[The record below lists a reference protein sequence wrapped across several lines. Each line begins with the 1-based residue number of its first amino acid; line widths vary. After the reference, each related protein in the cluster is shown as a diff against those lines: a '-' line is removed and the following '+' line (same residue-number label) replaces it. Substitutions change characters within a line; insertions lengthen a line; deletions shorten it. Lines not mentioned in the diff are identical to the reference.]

1 MSYDYERSDDVDD
14 GGGRPPRG
22 GVGAALGRRDSTR
35 APSRP
40 AAAAILYCIDIRFS
54 LYLIGKNKCRKRV
67 NGNTDTQY
75 VYIMRRGVGCRGP
88 GRAAVAVSRV
98 GGDRHRDRAVGPSRD
113 SLDTAHASAAAPQP
127 LRSRLHRFTPH
138 ARPQTPVA
146 TRGTSLSNSI
156 LNAPHEAR
164 ATCLV

>member
-40 AAAAILYCIDIRFS
+40 AAAAIYYIAYRQ
-54 LYLIGKNKCRKRV
+54 KNKCRKRV